1 MSAVVSILSTL
12 APDIFKTIDKAVI
25 DKDLANQLKADIT
38 SKLISSNEGLVKA
51 SAEVVMAE
59 ASGESWLQR
68 SWRPML
74 MLWFAFLIG
83 AYWFG
88 FTPVN
93 MPAESVNS
101 LFTLVQIGV
110 GGYVV
115 GRSIEKTAS
124 TLAPSL
130 GIRER
135 G

>member
-1 MSAVVSILSTL
+1 MSAVVSILATL
-12 APDIFKTIDKAVI
+12 APDLFKTIDKAVM

-38 SKLISSNEGLVKA
+38 TKLISSNEGLVKA
-51 SAEVVMAE
+51 SSDVIIAEV
-59 ASGESWLQR
+59 SGESWLQR

-93 MPAESVNS
+93 MPEESVNA

-115 GRSIEKTAS
+115 GRSVEKTAS